1 MNFIGKG
8 IATALFLVLFLFLGP
23 AGHTDTLVSVNDLHY
38 HSDFE
43 KQVFRDILENN
54 KNDYLA
60 LYLSGDSTVSY
71 VDFVQIDKSFQT
83 LVEKYKSKKY
93 QKLKDPKKVKR
104 IYLDVHESLLD
115 KYDQTKS
122 FSTIFSKGEY
132 QCVTSSM
139 LYSLVFSALGIPYEI
154 KLLPTHT
161 YIIAYPDDYYVL
173 VETTDP
179 VKGTVIFDDS
189 FKTDYINFLREREL
203 ISKEDYENI
212 VVEELFE
219 RYYMEPET
227 INQKQLAGAQYYNLS
242 LVAMAER
249 DFITGSHFMEKAY
262 LLHPSSKNTFMLLF
276 SLANAVNQLSIT
288 DPGYSKYLGK
298 LMRFQNQGISAD
310 QLFGLFSNLTNR
322 QLLFDG
328 NTGLYDESY
337 SNVISEIHDSAL
349 YTDISFLYNYER
361 GRALFLNSEY
371 EEAETFVEEAFL
383 LKPNSADVKAMFFG
397 IMLARMEELKHGE
410 GAYSLSKFEDFFMS
424 ISDLKNRFA
433 QLNSMKGFRQAW
445 LYFCLGLMDQFYQFN
460 DVENGEK
467 YRLIFES
474 DYPSSLVGYAGI
486 NNGID
491 NAYTTAASYYMQN
504 KNLSKSLYIASK
516 GLDYLPGNAS
526 LKQIKDQAGK

>member
-8 IATALFLVLFLFLGP
+8 IATALFVVLFLFLGSS
-23 AGHTDTLVSVNDLHY
+23 GHADTLVSVSDLHY
-38 HSDFE
+38 HSDLE
-43 KQVFRDILENN
+43 KQVFCDILENH
-54 KNDYLA
+54 NDDFLA

-71 VDFVQIDKSFQT
+71 DDYDQINKSFQV
-83 LVEKYKSKKY
+83 LVQKYRSKKY

-122 FSTIFSKGEY
+122 FSSIFSKGEY

-139 LYSLVFSALGIPYEI
+139 LYSLVFDALDIPYEI

-179 VKGTVIFDDS
+179 VKGTVVFDDR
-189 FKTDYINFLREREL
+189 FKSDYINFLRERKL
-203 ISKEDYENI
+203 ISKEDYEN
-212 VVEELFE
+212 VAVEELFD

-227 INQKQLAGAQYYNLS
+227 ISQKQLAAAQYYNLS

-262 LLHPSSKNTFMLLF
+262 LLHPGSKNTFMLLF
-276 SLANAVNQLSIT
+276 SLANAINQLSIT
-288 DPGYSKYLGK
+288 NSDYSKYLGK
-298 LMRFQNQGISAD
+298 LMRFQNQGITTD

-322 QLLFDG
+322 QLLFNG
-328 NTGLYDESY
+328 NTALYDESY
-337 SNVISEIHDSAL
+337 SNIISEIHDTVL
-349 YTDISFLYNYER
+349 YADISFLYNFER

-371 EEAETFVEEAFL
+371 EEAKPFVEEAFL
-383 LKPNSADVKAMFFG
+383 LKPNSADVKAMFYG
-397 IMLARMEELKHGE
+397 IMLAKMEELKYGE
-410 GAYSLSKFEDFFMS
+410 GAYSLSKFEDFFTS
-424 ISDLKNRFA
+424 ISELKNRFA

-445 LYFCLGLMDQFYQFN
+445 LYFCLGLMEQFYQFN

-467 YRLIFES
+467 YRMIFES
-474 DYPSSLVGYAGI
+474 EYPFSLVGYAGI
-486 NNGID
+486 NTGIA
-491 NAYTTAASYYMQN
+491 NAYTSAASCFMEN
-504 KNLSKSLYIASK
+504 KNLSKSYEVANK
-516 GLDYLPGNAS
+516 GLSYLPGNSA
-526 LKQIKDQAGK
+526 LLQIKNTIAK